1 MNTFELDFRIGEK
14 YYYLYVDSSK
24 DEWKRIVIN
33 NQELVSEKYTL
44 ALNRHA
50 YIIYYPII
58 ISDNVLV
65 VSIDDSPLV
74 HKYNVY
80 LNNVSLIDNS
90 HLDDKYNEAVKQTS
104 VGIKKFI
111 KNNWSSILKNNIIA
125 LISSLLAYSLWHYLN
140 AKEFT
145 FMFFLIFL
153 IVPIFLPLFVAVEW
167 LHYKNVIKKYKSC
180 FRKKRYLK

>member
-33 NQELVSEKYTL
+33 NKELVNEKYTL
-44 ALNRHA
+44 ALNRKA

-58 ISDNVLV
+58 ISDDVLV
-65 VSIDDSPLV
+65 VSIDDTPLV

-90 HLDDKYNEAVKQTS
+90 RLDAEYKDAIKQTS
-104 VGIKKFI
+104 VGVKKFV

-125 LISSLLAYSLWHYLN
+125 LIASLFAYSLWHYHTV
-140 AKEFT
+140 KEFT
-145 FMFFLIFL
+145 FKFFLIFL
-153 IVPIFLPLFVAVEW
+153 IVPIFLPLFVVAEW
-167 LHYKNVIKKYKSC
+167 LHYKNVIKKYKNC
-180 FRKKRYLK
+180 FRNKRYLK